1 MLQLKRLSRLIAVFC
16 LLSFGVVLSAP
27 PVAMAQQS
35 DIIKERF
42 TNANKAY
49 RANDFAL
56 AYYWWNLLAEA
67 GHAKAQSNFGLLF
80 LRGQGVDKNVSTAM
94 RWMDKAAQHGSVT
107 AQYNLGFLFGT
118 LKGKLR
124 DLEKS
129 NFWYLKAAEQG
140 HGTARFHLAQRYE
153 QGRGTKRNYVEA
165 LRWTILAAEVVKS
178 KSLKKRIVEFKD
190 ELLDKMPK
198 SQIKKATQLAAASK
212 GN

>member
-1 MLQLKRLSRLIAVFC
+1 
-16 LLSFGVVLSAP
+16 
-27 PVAMAQQS
+27 
-35 DIIKERF
+35 
-42 TNANKAY
+42 
-49 RANDFAL
+49 
-56 AYYWWNLLAEA
+56 
-67 GHAKAQSNFGLLF
+67 
-80 LRGQGVDKNVSTAM
+80 M
-94 RWMDKAAQHGSVT
+94 RWMDKAAQRGSVT
-107 AQYNLGFLFGT
+107 AQCSFGFLFGT

-153 QGRGTKRNYVEA
+153 QGLGTKPNYDEA

-178 KSLKKRIVEFKD
+178 KSLKKRIVELKD
-190 ELLDKMPK
+190 ELLDKLPK